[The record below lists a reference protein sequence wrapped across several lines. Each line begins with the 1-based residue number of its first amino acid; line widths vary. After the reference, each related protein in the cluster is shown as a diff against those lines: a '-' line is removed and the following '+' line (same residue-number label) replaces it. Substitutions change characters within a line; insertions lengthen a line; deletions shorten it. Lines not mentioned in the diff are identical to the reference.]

1 MVIEYHYSRRLTS
14 QKYVIECLKPK
25 GGLDMAARIENW
37 LTELHN
43 DGKDE
48 KTIIAYRTVLNQ
60 FSTWF
65 EQTSG
70 DSDLSKV
77 TQMDIKDF
85 KQYMAATL
93 GRKPATIN
101 KALVTLKGFFEW
113 AMENGF
119 TPSNPARKV
128 KLVEKQALAPK
139 WLERSEQN
147 RLIRAIEQEKNQFKK
162 ARDLAIVQVGLQ
174 AGLRLEEICNLGIS
188 DVTVNG
194 RSGTVIVR
202 EGKRGKYREVPLNAD
217 IRVALKDYLKE
228 RETHKYGDSERLF
241 IGERNPLLTPRA
253 IQHLI
258 EEYGRKAKIEGLT
271 AHKLRH
277 SFCHNL
283 MDAKVGIEKVAMLAG
298 HSSLESTRVY
308 IVPGKRELQATVE
321 TIAVTDE

>member
-1 MVIEYHYSRRLTS
+1 
-14 QKYVIECLKPK
+14 
-25 GGLDMAARIENW
+25 MAVRIESW
-37 LTELHN
+37 LTELLN

-70 DSDLSKV
+70 ESDLSKV
-77 TQMDIKDF
+77 TQMDVKDF
-85 KQYMAATL
+85 KQYMGAIL

-113 AMENGF
+113 TTENGF
-119 TPSNPARKV
+119 TASNPARKV
-128 KLVEKQALAPK
+128 KLAEKQAMAPK
-139 WLERSEQN
+139 WLDRNEQN
-147 RLIRAIEQEKNQFKK
+147 RLIRSVEQEKNQFKK
-162 ARDLAIVQVGLQ
+162 ARDLAIVQMGLQ
-174 AGLRLEEICNLGIS
+174 AGLRLEEICNLAMS
-188 DVTVNG
+188 DITVNG

-202 EGKRGKYREVPLNAD
+202 KGKRGKYREVPLNGD
-217 IRVALKDYLKE
+217 IRAALKDYLKE
-228 RETHKYGDSERLF
+228 REGHKYADSERLF
-241 IGERNPLLTPRA
+241 IGERNPLLTARA

-271 AHKLRH
+271 VHQLRH

-283 MDAKVGIEKVAMLAG
+283 IAAGEGIEKVAMLAG

-308 IVPGKRELQATVE
+308 TVPGARELQAAVE
-321 TIAVTDE
+321 KIAMKEE